1 MCQQCEGFDE
11 DDDIEAL
18 AAAFVLRQGKT
29 ASPKPVPQTHAL
41 LNHKAAQVAEAK
53 KAAR

>member
-29 ASPKPVPQTHAL
+29 ASPKPAPQRHAL
-41 LNHKAAQVAEAK
+41 LNNKAAQTAVTK